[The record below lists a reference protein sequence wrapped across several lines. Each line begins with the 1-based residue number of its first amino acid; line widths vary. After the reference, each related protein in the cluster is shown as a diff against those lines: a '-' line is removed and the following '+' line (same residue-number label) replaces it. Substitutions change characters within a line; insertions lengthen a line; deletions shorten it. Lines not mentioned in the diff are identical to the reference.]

1 MSWVTKVFKLRLL
14 TLKLIVIFSMY
25 YVLSLTN
32 IPLTALALFIAS
44 SLIIIF
50 VSRLRYC
57 VITAIIASVV
67 LGLMSGNYHMALLT
81 ISLLTLN
88 DLLDATLT
96 TYLVPAYVI
105 PISILMYA
113 TPIELRI
120 LVTSIYVLYIIAR
133 INGESLMSNSIKAVS
148 ISLLLVTLA
157 VMATW
162 LTPLTTVVTFYGMV
176 LIVTCLLLGKMAKVI
191 KEE

>member
-1 MSWVTKVFKLRLL
+1 
-14 TLKLIVIFSMY
+14 
-25 YVLSLTN
+25 
-32 IPLTALALFIAS
+32 
-44 SLIIIF
+44 
-50 VSRLRYC
+50 
-57 VITAIIASVV
+57 
-67 LGLMSGNYHMALLT
+67 MALLT

>member
-1 MSWVTKVFKLRLL
+1 
-14 TLKLIVIFSMY
+14 MY

-133 INGESLMSNSIKAVS
+133 INGESLMSDSIKAVS

-176 LIVTCLLLGKMAKVI
+176 LIVTCLLLGKVAKVI